1 MVSTQVY
8 FIDYDRGHMFIYEG
22 QALARKNVWIKI
34 QKVSQLVCL
43 LGAGQVWQHG
53 P

>member
-22 QALARKNVWIKI
+22 QALAR
-34 QKVSQLVCL
+34 CL
-43 LGAGQVWQHG
+43 D
-53 P
+53 